1 MYFQPS
7 KRELTPSEMVIHRL
21 YEITSAYS
29 DGFDKQAQDLLRLG
43 LDRFQLDIGIIARIR
58 DLRYEIRAAVAPP
71 GVELNP
77 GDVFPLGNTYCS
89 LAVNADGPIGFERAG
104 HSTFASHPAYGVF
117 RLEAYLGLPLY
128 VGGKFYGTLNFSSP
142 HPRERKFTDL
152 DLHCLRLMGGWV
164 SSELDRRQTEE
175 DLRLAR
181 QRLELLVRIDPL
193 TELLNRRGIR
203 EALEGYSRRIRR
215 DGAQL
220 SCVLI
225 DIDDFKSINDRFGH
239 SMGDSCIRAV
249 AQAVRGSLRPS
260 DVAGR
265 IGGDEF
271 VAILPGASLP
281 EARAI
286 AERIGKRVRELPRRD
301 DSSPFGVTVSIGVAR
316 VPFVEG
322 ASLKDLLALTEGL
335 LRQSKK
341 SGKNAVTA
349 ELQAV

>member
-29 DGFDKQAQDLLRLG
+29 DGFDKQAKDLLRLG
-43 LDRFQLDIGIIARIR
+43 LDRFQLDIGIVARIR
-58 DLRYEIRAAVAPP
+58 NLRYEIRAAVAPP
-71 GVELNP
+71 GIELGR
-77 GDVFPLGNTYCS
+77 GDVFPLSETYCS

-104 HSTFASHPAYGVF
+104 DSTLDTHPAYGVF

-128 VGGKFYGTLNFSSP
+128 VGGEFYGTLNFSSP
-142 HPRERKFTDL
+142 HPRERKFTEV
-152 DLHCLRLMGGWV
+152 DLHCLRLMGGWI
-164 SSELDRRQTEE
+164 STELHRRQTEE

-181 QRLELLVRIDPL
+181 NRLELLVRTDPL

-203 EALEGYSRRIRR
+203 EALEGYSRRIRH
-215 DGAQL
+215 DGAHL

-239 SMGDSCIRAV
+239 SVGDTCIRAV

-265 IGGDEF
+265 IGGDEYM
-271 VAILPGASLP
+271 AILPGASLT
-281 EARAI
+281 EARGI
-286 AERIGKRVRELPRRD
+286 AERIRSRIRELPRQD
-301 DSSPFGVTVSIGVAR
+301 EKSPFGVTVSIGVAQ
-316 VPFVEG
+316 VPLLEA
-322 ASLKDLLALTEGL
+322 ASLTDLLTVTEGL
-335 LRQSKK
+335 LRHSKK
-341 SGKNAVTA
+341 SGKNIVTT